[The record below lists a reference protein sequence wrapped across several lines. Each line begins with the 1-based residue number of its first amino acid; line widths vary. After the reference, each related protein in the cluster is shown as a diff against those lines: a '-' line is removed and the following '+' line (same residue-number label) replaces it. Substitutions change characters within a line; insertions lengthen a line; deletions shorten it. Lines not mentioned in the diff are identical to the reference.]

1 MASLVGQISELLKS
15 TMTELWRSG
24 GTKNP
29 YPYNVKLP
37 KEKRKNKPHALDS
50 AFTVNNIFMINPEMN
65 YFEIGNPRAER
76 ITPHY
81 HILEDAK
88 IIRNPYKSTKRS
100 RGSQGLVKDR
110 SKRDYSVLIETERT
124 REVVQEYRNPKAKYS
139 VEKGGFRE
147 NKYYGYIENLVME
160 SAQVVANTLKLRF
173 STEKDSTIPVGELR
187 RDIGRI
193 TNGNL

>member
-1 MASLVGQISELLKS
+1 MASLVEQITDLMKS
-15 TMTELWRSG
+15 TMVEVWRSG

-29 YPYNVKLP
+29 YPYNVKTP
-37 KEKRKNKPHALDS
+37 KEKRKKPHALDS
-50 AFTVNNIFMINPEMN
+50 AFAYNVTYLISPEMN

-100 RGSQGLVKDR
+100 RGSQGLVKNR
-110 SKRDYSVLIETERT
+110 SKRDYSVLIQTERT

-147 NKYYGYIENLVME
+147 NKYYGYIENLVIE
-160 SAQVVANTLKLRF
+160 SAEMVAKTLKLRF
-173 STEKDSTIPVGELR
+173 TTEKDLTIPVGEMR
-187 RDIGRI
+187 KI
-193 TNGNL
+193 